1 MSSFE
6 IILIVLVCAVPIV
19 ALLFILPKF
28 KKKEK
33 KVEEQT
39 KTLADL
45 KQEENK
51 SEVVKETPI
60 KKEFVKDEISSS
72 EIQSYID
79 FKKKNLSKPKRVE
92 MPKDF
97 KDITMPYTPRRRRSQ
112 DKKPQSVAEEIQN
125 LSPELKALII
135 SGVLDPK
142 NFDKI

>member
-1 MSSFE
+1 MSNFE

-19 ALLFILPKF
+19 AFLFVLPKI

-33 KVEEQT
+33 KVEETT

-45 KQEENK
+45 KQEEK
-51 SEVVKETPI
+51 KPEIIKETPV
-60 KKEFVKDEISSS
+60 KKEVVQDEISSS

-97 KDITMPYTPRRRRSQ
+97 KDITLPYTPRRRHSQ
-112 DKKPQSVAEEIQN
+112 DKKPKTVAEEIQN
-125 LSPELKALII
+125 LSPELKVLII

-142 NFDKI
+142 SFDKL